1 MRKARRGWETEAAM
15 MGGAPVAP
23 QWVGPGLLTTRTGLQ
38 GEEDGCLRVSR
49 VKQDH
54 SRIQD
59 RGEDGKR

>member
-1 MRKARRGWETEAAM
+1 MMGGW
-15 MGGAPVAP
+15 GGAPVAP
-23 QWVGPGLLTTRTGLQ
+23 QRVGPGLLTTRTGLQ

-54 SRIQD
+54 SRSQD